1 LERILNQGVR
11 IVVIAPLYGFPVDWD
26 AVTTLLEG
34 YGAIAV
40 EDAAQGNHAAW
51 RGRILGSLGPISV
64 LSFGRGK
71 GWTGGSGG
79 ALLIRDQP
87 PWGGLRESLEW
98 TATRRAG
105 RGAEIRVLTALA
117 AQWTLGRPAYYAIPH
132 ALPWLHLGE
141 TMYRDPVAP
150 EPMTRAASA
159 CLTAVRS
166 TAFDEAAARR
176 TTALALVAA
185 IGSELLVRAI
195 APLPGATPGY
205 LRLPLRLAQG
215 FMGFAEPRAATRL
228 GIAPSYPS
236 VLAAIPEVRPWL
248 DDAECG
254 WPGGEE
260 LVRTLFT
267 VPTHSL
273 VTVAERADLTR
284 QLRAYGG
291 QGGR

>member
-1 LERILNQGVR
+1 V
-11 IVVIAPLYGFPVDWD
+11 A
-26 AVTTLLEG
+26 ALLAR

-51 RGRILGSLGPISV
+51 RGRIVGSLGPISV

-79 ALLIRDQP
+79 ALLMRDQP
-87 PWGGLRESLEW
+87 PWRGLRESLEW

-117 AQWTLGRPAYYAIPH
+117 AQWILGRPAYYAIPH
-132 ALPWLHLGE
+132 AFPWLHLGE
-141 TMYRDPVAP
+141 TTYRDPVPPA
-150 EPMTRAASA
+150 PMTRAASA

-176 TTALALVAA
+176 TAALALVAA
-185 IGSELLVRAI
+185 IDCESLVRAI
-195 APLPGATPGY
+195 APLSGATPGY
-205 LRLPLRLAQG
+205 LRLPLRLAH
-215 FMGFAEPRAATRL
+215 GFAGFVEPRAPIRL

-236 VLAAIPEVRPWL
+236 ILAAIPEVRPWM
-248 DDAECG
+248 DDAVPR

-260 LVRTLFT
+260 LARTLCT

-273 VTVAERADLTR
+273 VTVAERAELTR
-284 QLRAYGG
+284 QLRAYGR